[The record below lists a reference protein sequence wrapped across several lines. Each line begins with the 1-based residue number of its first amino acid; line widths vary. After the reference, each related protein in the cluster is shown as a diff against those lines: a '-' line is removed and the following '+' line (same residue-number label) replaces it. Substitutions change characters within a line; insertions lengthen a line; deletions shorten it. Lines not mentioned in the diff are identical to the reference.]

1 MNQFDPVVL
10 AFTLALLALVPMAV
24 VISTTFLK
32 LAIVMS
38 LLRNALGIQQIPP
51 NIALYSLA
59 LILTL
64 YIMAP
69 VGDRMLEAFRA
80 EPKATQ
86 NLESLIGAVRKGA
99 EPLRG
104 FLLKNSKGE
113 QRDFFVRTSKRL
125 WTEEMSSNVR
135 QDDFLVLIPAF
146 VVTELTSAFQIGFLL
161 YLPFVV
167 IDLVISNILL
177 AMGMMMVSPVTIS
190 LPLKLFLFVLVDGW
204 TRLIQGLVLSYV

>member
-1 MNQFDPVVL
+1 
-10 AFTLALLALVPMAV
+10 MAV

-125 WTEEMSSNVR
+125 WTEEMVEQRSPGRLPGADPGLRRDRAHQRVPDR
-135 QDDFLVLIPAF
+135 LPALPAF
-146 VVTELTSAFQIGFLL
+146 RGDRPGDLQHPARHGDDDGLAGHDLAAAQALPVRPGRRLDPAHPGPGAELRIGERRWI
-161 YLPFVV
+161 P
-167 IDLVISNILL
+167 S
-177 AMGMMMVSPVTIS
+177 T
-190 LPLKLFLFVLVDGW
+190 
-204 TRLIQGLVLSYV
+204 